1 MVLGEGEGGGSEAV
15 LNLCENRLGFRS
27 LLCLLGLQTL
37 PLAAFH
43 GAVMR
48 MRLFVVRAARAA
60 EKEQDRLSVGT
71 THAASL
77 RRWPIVVKRIT
88 MPWRSDHLG

>member
-1 MVLGEGEGGGSEAV
+1 MVLGEGEGGGPEAV
-15 LNLCENRLGFRS
+15 LNLCENRLSFRS

-48 MRLFVVRAARAA
+48 MRLFVIFAARAA

-71 THAASL
+71 AHALSF
-77 RRWPIVVKRIT
+77 RG
-88 MPWRSDHLG
+88 WR